1 MFETSKDVFNLISG
15 FSILLVAVLFSWV
28 LFQVGRAL
36 KGMNDTIKIVRNI
49 AQNIDEGVNTFKS
62 KAGNAAAIVSV
73 LVKTGQGFLKKF
85 QDKKTTR
92 RKKSEPS
99 QK

>member
-1 MFETSKDVFNLISG
+1 MFETSKDVFNLVSG

-49 AQNIDEGVNTFKS
+49 AKNIDEGVNSFKS
-62 KAGNAAAIVSV
+62 KAGNAAAVVSV
-73 LVKTGQGFLKKF
+73 LVKTGQSFLKKF

-92 RKKSEPS
+92 RKKADNE